1 MFIYIT
7 ACFNMVLTKSKISIL
22 YDPYFSIFKY
32 QAHIISQLTSD
43 MERLQEEIQAQLVRP
58 TLPFLVLK
66 FGENVFSI
74 LELSNCIA
82 CYVNIDMDC
91 LGKWG

>member
-1 MFIYIT
+1 MCLYL
-7 ACFNMVLTKSKISIL
+7 VLTKISIL
-22 YDPYFSIFKY
+22 YDPYFTIFKY

-58 TLPFLVLK
+58 TLPFLVFK
-66 FGENVFSI
+66 FVENVFSI

-91 LGKWG
+91 LGKSG